1 MTLHRLSFKI
11 LHTHIR
17 YHYEIE
23 INSKK
28 ANSTHRSEEIT
39 TTDQPKPKSMP
50 TENSIVIV
58 DDSIVK
64 HLTGP
69 GISKKNH
76 IKIKTN
82 PGASTEGFNDY
93 IKPSIRKIPDFLL
106 VHSGTNDLTNG
117 VNKWLKFG
125 KLLSPSRKWIM
136 KEKLSWFFLQLLV
149 GKMLTKPMKL

>member
-1 MTLHRLSFKI
+1 
-11 LHTHIR
+11 
-17 YHYEIE
+17 
-23 INSKK
+23 
-28 ANSTHRSEEIT
+28 
-39 TTDQPKPKSMP
+39 MP

-64 HLTGP
+64 HMTGP

-82 PGASTEGFNDY
+82 PGVSTEGINDY
-93 IKPSIRKIPDFLL
+93 TKPSIRKKPDCSL

-117 VNKWLKFG
+117 INKWLKFG
-125 KLLSPSRKWIM
+125 KLLLPSRKWIM

-149 GKMLTKPMKL
+149 GSM